1 MPSDDSSRS
10 LSIRTT
16 YRVHPEDADTFKDI
30 AERMAKD
37 ARLREGN
44 TFLLAAQDISNPA
57 VFHLTE
63 GWKSQQAIDEHLASD
78 GFQSVLAD
86 AQQLRIEDRT
96 ATVFEVVASYE
107 LGFPK

>member
-1 MPSDDSSRS
+1 MPSHDPFRS
-10 LSIRTT
+10 LLVQTT

-44 TFLLAAQDISNPA
+44 TFLLAGQDISNPA

-63 GWKSQQAIDEHLASD
+63 GWKSQQAIDEHLASP
-78 GFQSVLAD
+78 GFQSILAE

-96 ATVFEVVASYE
+96 ATAFEVAASYE
-107 LGFPK
+107 LGLPA